1 MSNSSIAYADSRL
14 SISGNELEP
23 VDIYTGDI
31 DDILD
36 EIWGEAEETYAPYG
50 IVSITSTCP
59 SFDPA
64 VADLSMLE

>member
-1 MSNSSIAYADSRL
+1 
-14 SISGNELEP
+14 

-36 EIWGEAEETYAPYG
+36 DIWGEAEETYAPYG